1 MNYYQHHI
9 GDFNSATRFLTLVE
23 RALYRDLIE
32 MYYDTEKAIDA
43 SDFDRLARRLLCR
56 TDEEK
61 TALRFVLSEF
71 FELVDNTYVQSR
83 CEREI
88 AEYHAKKEQQSKAGR
103 ASAEKRSN
111 RKAPS
116 VNSPNKENNT
126 PVQEESNECSTDV
139 EQPLNDPSTNHKPLT
154 NNHEPLINTHTNA
167 QEKFSEPEAWN
178 PDREFLLTVIRTS
191 VGEQAESVLELP
203 DYEFQLGNF
212 NAHWENKTTLTENQK
227 TRKFATWLIQ
237 EFNKQKNPKPTKS
250 GKSQQKTVS
259 RNVNDAWGEIP
270 KQEPVSED
278 YDPNEPPPG
287 VSQQDWDENWV

>member
-61 TALRFVLSEF
+61 TALQFVLSEF

-111 RKAPS
+111 RKASP
-116 VNSPNKENNT
+116 VKSPNKENT
-126 PVQEESNECSTDV
+126 TSVQEQSNECSTDV
-139 EQPLNDPSTNHKPLT
+139 QQALNDPSTNHKPLT
-154 NNHEPLINTHTNA
+154 NNQEPLINTH
-167 QEKFSEPEAWN
+167 
-178 PDREFLLTVIRTS
+178 
-191 VGEQAESVLELP
+191 
-203 DYEFQLGNF
+203 
-212 NAHWENKTTLTENQK
+212 
-227 TRKFATWLIQ
+227 
-237 EFNKQKNPKPTKS
+237 
-250 GKSQQKTVS
+250 
-259 RNVNDAWGEIP
+259 
-270 KQEPVSED
+270 
-278 YDPNEPPPG
+278 
-287 VSQQDWDENWV
+287 

>member
-9 GDFNSATRFLTLVE
+9 GDFNNATRYLTLVE

-32 MYYDTEKAIDA
+32 MYYDSEKAIDA
-43 SDFDRLARRLLCR
+43 SDFERLARRLLCR

-154 NNHEPLINTHTNA
+154 NNQEPIINTHTNTC
-167 QEKFSEPEAWN
+167 EDFWK

-237 EFNKQKNPKPTKS
+237 EFNKQKIPKPAKRSKS
-250 GKSQQKTVS
+250 PLKSVS

-270 KQEPVSED
+270 KQKPVSDD